1 MYVIKSS
8 IFVSV
13 IKSYKFFTL
22 LNYPVCDIIII
33 LSSLRFFF
41 IMYIKYDNSFIKI
54 RDVKL
59 RFVSRYKIHVL
70 KNSITEQT

>member
-1 MYVIKSS
+1 
-8 IFVSV
+8 
-13 IKSYKFFTL
+13 
-22 LNYPVCDIIII
+22 
-33 LSSLRFFF
+33 
-41 IMYIKYDNSFIKI
+41 MYIKYDNSFIKI